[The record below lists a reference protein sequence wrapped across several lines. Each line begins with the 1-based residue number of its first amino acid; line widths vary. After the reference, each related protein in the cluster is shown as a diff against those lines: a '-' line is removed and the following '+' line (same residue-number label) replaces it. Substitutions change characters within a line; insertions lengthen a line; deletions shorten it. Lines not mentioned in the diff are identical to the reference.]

1 MLMLDMRQFM
11 CVFWGFASLPVCAA
25 VTLSKRRRGDTVL
38 VVSSC
43 LSLTFSVQ
51 DFLQDVATK
60 TVPDPLHP
68 LLLALRRQGEKN
80 KKRRKRKIEVCF

>member
-11 CVFWGFASLPVCAA
+11 CVFWGFASSPVCAA
-25 VTLSKRRRGDTVL
+25 VTPSKRRRGDTVL

-60 TVPDPLHP
+60 TVPDPLQP
-68 LLLALRRQGEKN
+68 LLLALRRQGEKR
-80 KKRRKRKIEVCF
+80 KKKGEKEK